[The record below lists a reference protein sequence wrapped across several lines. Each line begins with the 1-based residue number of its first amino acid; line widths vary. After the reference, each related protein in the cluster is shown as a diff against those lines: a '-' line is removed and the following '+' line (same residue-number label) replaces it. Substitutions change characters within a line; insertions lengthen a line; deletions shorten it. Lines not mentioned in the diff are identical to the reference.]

1 MVTRSTY
8 PLLVSKKGGNI
19 DMFDVAWNPEQPYNT
34 LPAIPN
40 VEELETKA
48 VLKWCITARVAL
60 AELHRAAELIP
71 NPSVLINTLPLLEAQ
86 ASSEV
91 ENIVTTADALFRHL
105 EVEAGADPA
114 TKEALRYR
122 QALMDG
128 FQSLG
133 DRPIGTGMAEAICG
147 QIKDREMRVR
157 RVPGTT
163 LQNQA
168 TGEIIYTPPVGESR
182 IRDLLAGWERFL
194 HALNESDPLVRMA
207 AAHYQFE
214 AIHPFTDGNGRTGR
228 ILNSLYLVEQGLLTL
243 PILYLS
249 RYIISNKQ
257 EYHRRLL
264 DVTREGDWES
274 WLLYMLKGV
283 EDTSRWTLGK
293 IASIRKLQEHTT
305 DFVRGRLP
313 KIYSHELIDM
323 IFEQPYCR
331 ISKLEKA
338 GIAKRQ
344 TASRYLHELTGLG
357 VLESRKVGREI
368 LFVHRKLM
376 RLLTTDSIDLEEYS

>member
-1 MVTRSTY
+1 
-8 PLLVSKKGGNI
+8 
-19 DMFDVAWNPEQPYNT
+19 MFDVAWNPEQPYNT